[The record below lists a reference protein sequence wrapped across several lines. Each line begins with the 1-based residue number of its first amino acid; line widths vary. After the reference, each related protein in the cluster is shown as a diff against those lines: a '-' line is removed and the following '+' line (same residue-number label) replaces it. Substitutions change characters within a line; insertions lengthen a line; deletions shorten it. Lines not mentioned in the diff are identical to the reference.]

1 MREKVLATLEWMDRD
16 GDRDRDGLYEYETKA
31 GSWGEKNQGW
41 KDSREAILYEDGRL
55 VKDPITLIGIQGLF
69 YAAKQLMGLAFTSV
83 AEERRGRQL
92 LKEAEQLKRRFNET
106 FWIPEERYFGLALDP
121 AKKLIR
127 TVTEDAGQCL
137 AHGIIDDEKTEAVA
151 NRLMQP
157 DLFSGWGLR
166 TLSNRHPAYNPSAYH
181 LGSVWPANNAVIG
194 FGLKRY
200 GFNRQLHQVAK
211 GLLDATELFDLARL
225 PETIG
230 GHARDRRHPHPGI
243 YPQANSPQAWSASA
257 VVSLIHSMLG
267 LIPVA
272 PRKTLVV
279 DPDLPE
285 WLPELTLSNIRIG
298 KARVELRFRPDK
310 SGHTEHQIVS
320 CEGELRIHRAAAD
333 RSGINRF
340 AGPVREVISSS

>member
-1 MREKVLATLEWMDRD
+1 
-16 GDRDRDGLYEYETKA
+16 
-31 GSWGEKNQGW
+31 
-41 KDSREAILYEDGRL
+41 
-55 VKDPITLIGIQGLF
+55 
-69 YAAKQLMGLAFTSV
+69 
-83 AEERRGRQL
+83 
-92 LKEAEQLKRRFNET
+92 
-106 FWIPEERYFGLALDP
+106 
-121 AKKLIR
+121 
-127 TVTEDAGQCL
+127 VTEDAGQCL

-166 TLSNRHPAYNPSAYH
+166 TLSNRHPAYNPFAYH

-243 YPQANSPQAWSASA
+243 YPQATSPQAWSASA

-272 PRKTLVV
+272 PRKTLIM
-279 DPDLPE
+279 DTDLPE
-285 WLPELTLSNIRIG
+285 WLPVLTLSNIRIG
-298 KARVELRFRPDK
+298 KARIALRFHRDNT
-310 SGHTEHQIVS
+310 GHTEHEVVAQ
-320 CEGELRIHRAAAD
+320 EGELHIHRPASRD
-333 RSGINRF
+333 SGTDRF
-340 AGPVREVISSS
+340 ARSVREVVRSS